1 MSNAEALEPA
11 ADGAERRHSIRRPL
25 RGFAEVTFAGQSA
38 NKARMLDISA
48 AGMGIVAAFNPAP
61 RTPCLIR
68 FTLHTKPSQTQ
79 FNLKAVVV
87 YSVFS
92 SREGNFRVGLL
103 FANLSAEDADSIQGF
118 VASTQVTQVDRVG

>member
-11 ADGAERRHSIRRPL
+11 ADGAERRQSIRRPL

-38 NKARMLDISA
+38 SKARMVDISVT
-48 AGMGIVAAFNPAP
+48 GMGIVAAFNPASK
-61 RTPCLIR
+61 TPCLVR
-68 FTLHTKPSQTQ
+68 CTLHTKPRQTQ
-79 FNLKAVVV
+79 FDLKAVVA

-103 FANLSAEDADSIQGF
+103 FANLSAEDAASIQGF
-118 VASTQVTQVDRVG
+118 VASAKVTQVDRVG